1 MAGIEFCFCWFPGTG
16 SGQQENIPPATPA
29 SGSQQTNPSCT
40 LSNPSLT
47 SSAPNILQP
56 LTLNSSNGVLE
67 TIFPVENTPSPES
80 PRGANE
86 QRNPRGN
93 GGHRR
98 LRLHSRPRT
107 EIYSHEFVPL
117 DPDIT
122 SPEIS
127 RDPHIANTENSV
139 SGNSTAD
146 ESNSGDNRTSNSI
159 DVESPNEITNPIQ
172 DCLSVVHSP
181 DEVDSNETVVAS
193 ATSLQDSS
201 SANQDLENQPMEIPD
216 ETSDVSDSDVVAETP
231 VVTDEVEVALP
242 STTNRNSVTSI
253 ELTDDS
259 PLRILEESERVRE
272 EIALSC
278 ENLLQEPSPESDD
291 ELEQMDVSD
300 DTIIEEQNNSLNS
313 DSSMEDILTRRAGT
327 ATESNANDNSLET
340 QSSTVRETHVL
351 EAEDHPSSPEDQEE
365 SRTSNPPPV
374 SSDVTAS
381 IETETEAE
389 AVNTSEGA
397 VSLQSEHSQHR
408 DNQSEPQPSEQE
420 DVQMSLLEYVDR
432 IVGDESNNIEEQ
444 SADNAMIV
452 ESFGDNTEENVS
464 SVTSGARIPS
474 VTLPVE
480 ASEPVLLDATS
491 LQSASA
497 SEMLVDTSANE
508 NTITP
513 PPKPPRG
520 NENPITPPPKP
531 PRSKRVS
538 RSSSEPR
545 NSQRSH
551 RGGERSRNA
560 SRTANQEGNA
570 SRQSRP
576 PFVRRVT
583 DPTTGQANRLHSE
596 EGTVNR
602 VNDGTT
608 AAAITVNT
616 AEGSTS
622 YAGPLSPTE
631 SVVMAVPL
639 SPPLQRPT
647 HSGLM
652 SPVVVADGRAQPEA
666 VVTPLPS
673 PELSFEETDAVFDNQ
688 LTVTAASVNSE
699 GNQSIENE
707 SSITRDLS
715 NDYELIIQDDAR
727 QPSSAPSTLRREAVP
742 SNATVSP
749 SVTRVQ
755 HRRSSSQ
762 DSTPSAVIY
771 ATPVTAVS
779 RESTDGSLSFPRAK
793 VTALSVNRRQGSG
806 ETVSGETQSL
816 PRSSSNAVPSPSSSR
831 VGSEQS
837 RSDATPRINS
847 GASVSATSQPGSRAS
862 SSSDA
867 NQRESIQTLLRTYYF
882 KSSQASR
889 GTSSVGQPTSSTSPV
904 RVPAGERR
912 PSSDTNPRSAQRRNS
927 ARRQQGHPVHLSIED
942 QQQTRGQQA
951 RSNQQSVEEE
961 PLPSSKT

>member
-1 MAGIEFCFCWFPGTG
+1 M
-16 SGQQENIPPATPA
+16 
-29 SGSQQTNPSCT
+29 
-40 LSNPSLT
+40 
-47 SSAPNILQP
+47 
-56 LTLNSSNGVLE
+56 
-67 TIFPVENTPSPES
+67 
-80 PRGANE
+80 
-86 QRNPRGN
+86 
-93 GGHRR
+93 
-98 LRLHSRPRT
+98 
-107 EIYSHEFVPL
+107 

-127 RDPHIANTENSV
+127 RDPHIANVENSV
-139 SGNSTAD
+139 SGKSTAD

-159 DVESPNEITNPIQ
+159 DVESPNEITNPVQ
-172 DCLSVVHSP
+172 DCPSVVHSP
-181 DEVDSNETVVAS
+181 DEVHSNDTVVAS
-193 ATSLQDSS
+193 ATSLQDSNVS
-201 SANQDLENQPMEIPD
+201 NQDMENQPMEIPD
-216 ETSDVSDSDVVAETP
+216 ETSDVSDSDVVTETP
-231 VVTDEVEVALP
+231 VVTDEVEMALP

-272 EIALSC
+272 EIVLSC

-291 ELEQMDVSD
+291 ELDQMDVSD
-300 DTIIEEQNNSLNS
+300 DTIMEEQNNSLNS
-313 DSSMEDILTRRAGT
+313 DYSMEDVLTGRAGT

-340 QSSTVRETHVL
+340 QSRTVRETHVL
-351 EAEDHPSSPEDQEE
+351 EAGDHPSSPEDQEV
-365 SRTSNPPPV
+365 SRTSTPPHV
-374 SSDVTAS
+374 SFDVTAS

-389 AVNTSEGA
+389 AVNASEGA
-397 VSLQSEHSQHR
+397 VSLQSEHSQHQ

-432 IVGDESNNIEEQ
+432 IVGDESDNIEEQ

-452 ESFGDNTEENVS
+452 ESFGDNTEGNMS
-464 SVTSGARIPS
+464 SVTSGVRIPS

-497 SEMLVDTSANE
+497 SEMLVDTSTNE
-508 NTITP
+508 NNITP

-520 NENPITPPPKP
+520 NENSITPPPKP
-531 PRSKRVS
+531 PRGKRVS

-616 AEGSTS
+616 AEDSTS
-622 YAGPLSPTE
+622 YAVPLSPTE

-639 SPPLQRPT
+639 SPPPQRPT

-652 SPVVVADGRAQPEA
+652 SPVVVADGRAEPEA

-673 PELSFEETDAVFDNQ
+673 PELSFEGTDAVFDNQ
-688 LTVTAASVNSE
+688 LAVTEASVNSE

-707 SSITRDLS
+707 SSITTDLS
-715 NDYELIIQDDAR
+715 NDYELIIQDDGR

-771 ATPVTAVS
+771 ATPVTGVS

-793 VTALSVNRRQGSG
+793 VTALSENRRQGSG

-816 PRSSSNAVPSPSSSR
+816 PRSSSNAVPIPSTCSPR
-831 VGSEQS
+831 VSSEQS
-837 RSDATPRINS
+837 RSDATPRVNS
-847 GASVSATSQPGSRAS
+847 GASVSATSQPGSSAS

-867 NQRESIQTLLRTYYF
+867 NQREAIQTLLRSYYF

-889 GTSSVGQPTSSTSPV
+889 GTSSVGQPTSSTSPA
-904 RVPAGERR
+904 RGQAGGRR
-912 PSSDTNPRSAQRRNS
+912 SSSDTNPRSAQRRNS
-927 ARRQQGHPVHLSIED
+927 ARRQQGYPVHLSIED

>member
-1 MAGIEFCFCWFPGTG
+1 MA
-16 SGQQENIPPATPA
+16 
-29 SGSQQTNPSCT
+29 
-40 LSNPSLT
+40 
-47 SSAPNILQP
+47 
-56 LTLNSSNGVLE
+56 
-67 TIFPVENTPSPES
+67 
-80 PRGANE
+80 
-86 QRNPRGN
+86 
-93 GGHRR
+93 
-98 LRLHSRPRT
+98 
-107 EIYSHEFVPL
+107 
-117 DPDIT
+117 
-122 SPEIS
+122 
-127 RDPHIANTENSV
+127 HIENSV

-159 DVESPNEITNPIQ
+159 GVESPNEITNPIQ
-172 DCLSVVHSP
+172 DRPSVVHSP
-181 DEVDSNETVVAS
+181 DEGDGNDTVVAS
-193 ATSLQDSS
+193 ATSLQDSNVS
-201 SANQDLENQPMEIPD
+201 NQDMENQPMEIPD
-216 ETSDVSDSDVVAETP
+216 ETSDVSDSDVVTETP
-231 VVTDEVEVALP
+231 VVTDEVEMALP

-300 DTIIEEQNNSLNS
+300 DTIMEEQNSLLNS
-313 DSSMEDILTRRAGT
+313 DYSMEDVLTRRAGT
-327 ATESNANDNSLET
+327 ATESNDNSLET
-340 QSSTVRETHVL
+340 QSRTVRETHVL
-351 EAEDHPSSPEDQEE
+351 EAGDHPSSPEDQEE
-365 SRTSNPPPV
+365 SRTSTPPPV

-381 IETETEAE
+381 FETETEAE
-389 AVNTSEGA
+389 VVNASEGA
-397 VSLQSEHSQHR
+397 VSLQSEHSQHQ

-432 IVGDESNNIEEQ
+432 IVGDECNNIEEQ

-452 ESFGDNTEENVS
+452 ESFGDNTVENVS
-464 SVTSGARIPS
+464 SVTSGVRIPS

-508 NTITP
+508 NTTTPPPKPPRSNENTITP
-513 PPKPPRG
+513 PPKPPRS

-531 PRSKRVS
+531 PRGKRVS

-583 DPTTGQANRLHSE
+583 DPTTGQANRLYSE

-616 AEGSTS
+616 AEDSTS
-622 YAGPLSPTE
+622 YAVPLSPTE

-639 SPPLQRPT
+639 SPPPQRPT

-652 SPVVVADGRAQPEA
+652 SPVVVADGRAEPEA

-673 PELSFEETDAVFDNQ
+673 PELSFEGTDAVFDNQ
-688 LTVTAASVNSE
+688 LTVTEASVNSE

-715 NDYELIIQDDAR
+715 NDYELIIQDDGR
-727 QPSSAPSTLRREAVP
+727 QPSSAPSTLRREAGP

-771 ATPVTAVS
+771 ATPVSGVS

-793 VTALSVNRRQGSG
+793 VTALSENRRQGSG

-816 PRSSSNAVPSPSSSR
+816 PRNSSNAVPIPSASGPR
-831 VGSEQS
+831 VSSEQS
-837 RSDATPRINS
+837 RSDATPRVNS
-847 GASVSATSQPGSRAS
+847 GASVSATSQPGSSAS
-862 SSSDA
+862 SSSDPD
-867 NQRESIQTLLRTYYF
+867 QREAIQTLLRSYYF

-904 RVPAGERR
+904 RGQAGGRR

-942 QQQTRGQQA
+942 QQQARGQQA

>member
-1 MAGIEFCFCWFPGTG
+1 M
-16 SGQQENIPPATPA
+16 
-29 SGSQQTNPSCT
+29 
-40 LSNPSLT
+40 
-47 SSAPNILQP
+47 
-56 LTLNSSNGVLE
+56 
-67 TIFPVENTPSPES
+67 
-80 PRGANE
+80 
-86 QRNPRGN
+86 
-93 GGHRR
+93 
-98 LRLHSRPRT
+98 
-107 EIYSHEFVPL
+107 

-127 RDPHIANTENSV
+127 RDPHIANIENSV

-172 DCLSVVHSP
+172 DRPSVVHSP
-181 DEVDSNETVVAS
+181 DEGDSNDTVVAS
-193 ATSLQDSS
+193 ATSLQDSNVS
-201 SANQDLENQPMEIPD
+201 NQDMENQPMEIPD
-216 ETSDVSDSDVVAETP
+216 ETSDVSDSDVVTETP
-231 VVTDEVEVALP
+231 VVTDEVEMALP

-300 DTIIEEQNNSLNS
+300 DTIMEEQNSSLNS
-313 DSSMEDILTRRAGT
+313 DHSMEDVLTRRAGT
-327 ATESNANDNSLET
+327 ATESNDNSLET
-340 QSSTVRETHVL
+340 QSRTVRETHVL
-351 EAEDHPSSPEDQEE
+351 EAGDHPSSPEDQEE
-365 SRTSNPPPV
+365 SRTSTPPPV
-374 SSDVTAS
+374 SADVTAS
-381 IETETEAE
+381 FETETEAE
-389 AVNTSEGA
+389 AVNASEGA
-397 VSLQSEHSQHR
+397 VSLQSEHSQHQ

-432 IVGDESNNIEEQ
+432 IVGDESDNIEEQ

-464 SVTSGARIPS
+464 SVTSGVRIPS

-508 NTITP
+508 NT
-513 PPKPPRG
+513 
-520 NENPITPPPKP
+520 ITPPPKP

-583 DPTTGQANRLHSE
+583 DPTTGQANHLYSE

-616 AEGSTS
+616 AEDSTS
-622 YAGPLSPTE
+622 YAVPLSPTE

-639 SPPLQRPT
+639 SPPPQRPT

-652 SPVVVADGRAQPEA
+652 SPVVVADGRAEPEA

-673 PELSFEETDAVFDNQ
+673 PELSFEGTDAVFDNQ
-688 LTVTAASVNSE
+688 LTVTETSVNSE

-715 NDYELIIQDDAR
+715 NDYELIIQDDGR

-771 ATPVTAVS
+771 ATPVTGVS

-793 VTALSVNRRQGSG
+793 VTALSENRRQGSG

-816 PRSSSNAVPSPSSSR
+816 PRNSSNAVPIPSASGPR
-831 VGSEQS
+831 VSSEQS
-837 RSDATPRINS
+837 RSDATPRVNS
-847 GASVSATSQPGSRAS
+847 GASVSATSQPGSSAS
-862 SSSDA
+862 SSSDPD
-867 NQRESIQTLLRTYYF
+867 QREAIQTLLRSYYF

-904 RVPAGERR
+904 RGQAGGRR

>member
-1 MAGIEFCFCWFPGTG
+1 M
-16 SGQQENIPPATPA
+16 
-29 SGSQQTNPSCT
+29 
-40 LSNPSLT
+40 
-47 SSAPNILQP
+47 
-56 LTLNSSNGVLE
+56 
-67 TIFPVENTPSPES
+67 
-80 PRGANE
+80 
-86 QRNPRGN
+86 
-93 GGHRR
+93 
-98 LRLHSRPRT
+98 
-107 EIYSHEFVPL
+107 

-127 RDPHIANTENSV
+127 RDPHIANVENSV

-159 DVESPNEITNPIQ
+159 DVESPNEITNPVQ
-172 DCLSVVHSP
+172 DCPSVVHSP
-181 DEVDSNETVVAS
+181 DEVHSNDTVVAS
-193 ATSLQDSS
+193 ATSLQDSNVS
-201 SANQDLENQPMEIPD
+201 NQDMENQPMEIPD

-231 VVTDEVEVALP
+231 VVTDEVEMALP

-272 EIALSC
+272 EIVLSC

-291 ELEQMDVSD
+291 ELDQMDVSD
-300 DTIIEEQNNSLNS
+300 DTIMEEQNNSLNS
-313 DSSMEDILTRRAGT
+313 DYSMEDVLTGRAGT

-340 QSSTVRETHVL
+340 QSRTVRETHVL
-351 EAEDHPSSPEDQEE
+351 EAGDHPSSPEDQEV
-365 SRTSNPPPV
+365 SRTSTPPHV
-374 SSDVTAS
+374 SFDVTAS

-389 AVNTSEGA
+389 AVNASEGA
-397 VSLQSEHSQHR
+397 VSLQSEHSQHQ

-432 IVGDESNNIEEQ
+432 IVGDESDNIEEQ

-452 ESFGDNTEENVS
+452 ESFGDNTEGNMS
-464 SVTSGARIPS
+464 SVTSGVRIPS

-497 SEMLVDTSANE
+497 SEMLVDTSTNE
-508 NTITP
+508 NNITP

-520 NENPITPPPKP
+520 NENSITPPPKP
-531 PRSKRVS
+531 PRGKRVS

-616 AEGSTS
+616 AEDSTS
-622 YAGPLSPTE
+622 YAVPLSPTE

-639 SPPLQRPT
+639 SPPPQRPT

-652 SPVVVADGRAQPEA
+652 SPVVVADGRAEPEA

-673 PELSFEETDAVFDNQ
+673 PELSFEGTDAVFDNQ
-688 LTVTAASVNSE
+688 LAVTEASVNSE

-707 SSITRDLS
+707 SSITTDLS
-715 NDYELIIQDDAR
+715 NDYELIIQDDGR

-771 ATPVTAVS
+771 ATPVTGVS

-793 VTALSVNRRQGSG
+793 VTALSENRRQGSG

-816 PRSSSNAVPSPSSSR
+816 PRSSSNAVPIPSTSSPR
-831 VGSEQS
+831 VSSEQS
-837 RSDATPRINS
+837 RSDATPRVNS
-847 GASVSATSQPGSRAS
+847 GASVSATSQPGSSAS

-867 NQRESIQTLLRTYYF
+867 NQREAIQTLLRSYYF

-889 GTSSVGQPTSSTSPV
+889 GTSSVGQPTSSTSPA
-904 RVPAGERR
+904 RGQAGGRR
-912 PSSDTNPRSAQRRNS
+912 SSSDTNPRSAQRRNS

>member
-1 MAGIEFCFCWFPGTG
+1 MA
-16 SGQQENIPPATPA
+16 
-29 SGSQQTNPSCT
+29 
-40 LSNPSLT
+40 
-47 SSAPNILQP
+47 
-56 LTLNSSNGVLE
+56 
-67 TIFPVENTPSPES
+67 
-80 PRGANE
+80 
-86 QRNPRGN
+86 
-93 GGHRR
+93 
-98 LRLHSRPRT
+98 
-107 EIYSHEFVPL
+107 
-117 DPDIT
+117 
-122 SPEIS
+122 
-127 RDPHIANTENSV
+127 HIENSV

-172 DCLSVVHSP
+172 DRPSVVHSP
-181 DEVDSNETVVAS
+181 DEGDSNDTVVAS
-193 ATSLQDSS
+193 ATSLQDSNVS
-201 SANQDLENQPMEIPD
+201 NQDMENQPMEIPD
-216 ETSDVSDSDVVAETP
+216 ETSDVSDSDVVTETA
-231 VVTDEVEVALP
+231 VVTDEVEMALP

-300 DTIIEEQNNSLNS
+300 DTIMEEQNSSLNS
-313 DSSMEDILTRRAGT
+313 DRSMEDVLTRRAGT
-327 ATESNANDNSLET
+327 ATESNDNSLET
-340 QSSTVRETHVL
+340 QSRTVRETHVL
-351 EAEDHPSSPEDQEE
+351 EAGDHPSSPEDQEE
-365 SRTSNPPPV
+365 SRTSTPPPV

-381 IETETEAE
+381 FETETEAE
-389 AVNTSEGA
+389 AVNASEGA
-397 VSLQSEHSQHR
+397 VSLQSEHSQYQ

-432 IVGDESNNIEEQ
+432 IVADECNNIEEQ

-452 ESFGDNTEENVS
+452 ESFGDNTVENVS
-464 SVTSGARIPS
+464 SVTSGVRIPS

-513 PPKPPRG
+513 PPKPPRSNENTITPPPKPPRS

-531 PRSKRVS
+531 PRGKRVS

-583 DPTTGQANRLHSE
+583 DPTTGQANHLYSE

-616 AEGSTS
+616 AEDSTS
-622 YAGPLSPTE
+622 YAVPLSPTE

-639 SPPLQRPT
+639 SPPPQRPT

-652 SPVVVADGRAQPEA
+652 SPVVVADGRAEPEA

-673 PELSFEETDAVFDNQ
+673 PELSFEGTDAVFDNQ
-688 LTVTAASVNSE
+688 LTVTEASVNSE

-715 NDYELIIQDDAR
+715 NDYELIIQDDGR

-771 ATPVTAVS
+771 ATPVSGVS

-793 VTALSVNRRQGSG
+793 VTALSENRRQGSG

-816 PRSSSNAVPSPSSSR
+816 PRNSSNAVPIPSASGPR
-831 VGSEQS
+831 VSSEQS
-837 RSDATPRINS
+837 RSDATPRVNS
-847 GASVSATSQPGSRAS
+847 GASVSATSQPGSSAS
-862 SSSDA
+862 SSSDPD
-867 NQRESIQTLLRTYYF
+867 QREAIQTLLRSYYF

-904 RVPAGERR
+904 RGQAGGRR

-942 QQQTRGQQA
+942 QQQARGQQA

>member
-1 MAGIEFCFCWFPGTG
+1 MA
-16 SGQQENIPPATPA
+16 
-29 SGSQQTNPSCT
+29 
-40 LSNPSLT
+40 
-47 SSAPNILQP
+47 
-56 LTLNSSNGVLE
+56 
-67 TIFPVENTPSPES
+67 
-80 PRGANE
+80 
-86 QRNPRGN
+86 
-93 GGHRR
+93 
-98 LRLHSRPRT
+98 
-107 EIYSHEFVPL
+107 
-117 DPDIT
+117 
-122 SPEIS
+122 
-127 RDPHIANTENSV
+127 HIENSV

-172 DCLSVVHSP
+172 DRPSVVHSP
-181 DEVDSNETVVAS
+181 DEGDSNDTVVAS
-193 ATSLQDSS
+193 ATSLQDSNVS
-201 SANQDLENQPMEIPD
+201 NQDMENQPMEIPD
-216 ETSDVSDSDVVAETP
+216 ETSDVSDSDVVTETP
-231 VVTDEVEVALP
+231 VVTDEVEMALP

-300 DTIIEEQNNSLNS
+300 DTIMEEQNSLLNS
-313 DSSMEDILTRRAGT
+313 DYSMEDVLTRRAGT
-327 ATESNANDNSLET
+327 ATESNDNSLET
-340 QSSTVRETHVL
+340 QSRTVRETHVL
-351 EAEDHPSSPEDQEE
+351 EAGDHPSSPEDQEE
-365 SRTSNPPPV
+365 SRTSTPPPV

-381 IETETEAE
+381 FETETEAE
-389 AVNTSEGA
+389 AVNASEGA
-397 VSLQSEHSQHR
+397 VSLQSEHSQHQ

-432 IVGDESNNIEEQ
+432 IVGDESDNIEEQ

-452 ESFGDNTEENVS
+452 ESFGDNTVENVS
-464 SVTSGARIPS
+464 SVTSGVRIPS

-520 NENPITPPPKP
+520 
-531 PRSKRVS
+531 KRVS

-583 DPTTGQANRLHSE
+583 DPTTGQANRLYSE

-616 AEGSTS
+616 AEDSTS
-622 YAGPLSPTE
+622 YAVPLSLTE

-639 SPPLQRPT
+639 SPPPQRPT

-652 SPVVVADGRAQPEA
+652 SPVVVADGRAEPEA

-673 PELSFEETDAVFDNQ
+673 PELSFEGTDAVFDNQ
-688 LTVTAASVNSE
+688 LTVTEASVNSE

-715 NDYELIIQDDAR
+715 NDYELIIQDDGR

-771 ATPVTAVS
+771 ATPVSGVS

-793 VTALSVNRRQGSG
+793 VTALSENRRQGSG

-816 PRSSSNAVPSPSSSR
+816 PRNSSNAVPIPSASGPR
-831 VGSEQS
+831 VSSEQS
-837 RSDATPRINS
+837 RSDATPRVNS
-847 GASVSATSQPGSRAS
+847 GASVSATSQPGSSAS
-862 SSSDA
+862 SSSDPD
-867 NQRESIQTLLRTYYF
+867 QREAIQTLLRSYYF

-904 RVPAGERR
+904 RGQVGGRR

>member
-1 MAGIEFCFCWFPGTG
+1 MASIEFCFCWFPGTG

-29 SGSQQTNPSCT
+29 SGSQQTNSSCT

-201 SANQDLENQPMEIPD
+201 SANQDLENQPMEITD

-231 VVTDEVEVALP
+231 VVTDEVEMALP

-300 DTIIEEQNNSLNS
+300 DTIIEEQNNPLNS

-397 VSLQSEHSQHR
+397 VSLQSEHSQHQ

-444 SADNAMIV
+444 SVDNAMIV
-452 ESFGDNTEENVS
+452 ESFGDNTEGNVS

-608 AAAITVNT
+608 AAAIIVNT
-616 AEGSTS
+616 AEDSTS

-652 SPVVVADGRAQPEA
+652 SPVVVADGRAEPEA

-673 PELSFEETDAVFDNQ
+673 PELSFEGTDAVFDNQ
-688 LTVTAASVNSE
+688 LTVMEASVNSE

-715 NDYELIIQDDAR
+715 NNYELIIQDDAR

-771 ATPVTAVS
+771 ATPVTRVS

-793 VTALSVNRRQGSG
+793 VTALSENRRQGSG

-816 PRSSSNAVPSPSSSR
+816 PRNSSNAVPSPSSSR

-847 GASVSATSQPGSRAS
+847 GASVSATSQPGSSAS

-912 PSSDTNPRSAQRRNS
+912 PSSGTNPRSAQRRNS

-951 RSNQQSVEEE
+951 RSNQQSAEEE

>member
-1 MAGIEFCFCWFPGTG
+1 M
-16 SGQQENIPPATPA
+16 
-29 SGSQQTNPSCT
+29 
-40 LSNPSLT
+40 
-47 SSAPNILQP
+47 
-56 LTLNSSNGVLE
+56 
-67 TIFPVENTPSPES
+67 
-80 PRGANE
+80 
-86 QRNPRGN
+86 
-93 GGHRR
+93 
-98 LRLHSRPRT
+98 
-107 EIYSHEFVPL
+107 

-127 RDPHIANTENSV
+127 RDPHIADIENSV

-172 DCLSVVHSP
+172 DCPSVVHSP
-181 DEVDSNETVVAS
+181 DEGDSNDTVVAS
-193 ATSLQDSS
+193 ATSLQDSNAS
-201 SANQDLENQPMEIPD
+201 NQDIENQPMEIPH
-216 ETSDVSDSDVVAETP
+216 ETSDVSDSDVVTETP
-231 VVTDEVEVALP
+231 VVTDEVEMALP

-272 EIALSC
+272 EIVLSC

-300 DTIIEEQNNSLNS
+300 DTILEEQNDSLNS
-313 DSSMEDILTRRAGT
+313 DYSMEDVLTRRAGT

-340 QSSTVRETHVL
+340 QSRTVRETHVL
-351 EAEDHPSSPEDQEE
+351 EAGDHPSSPEDREE
-365 SRTSNPPPV
+365 SRTSTPPPV

-381 IETETEAE
+381 FETETEAE
-389 AVNTSEGA
+389 AVNASEG
-397 VSLQSEHSQHR
+397 VSLQSEHSQHQ
-408 DNQSEPQPSEQE
+408 DNQSESQRSEQE

-452 ESFGDNTEENVS
+452 ESFGDNTEENVA
-464 SVTSGARIPS
+464 SVTSGVRIPS

-531 PRSKRVS
+531 PRGKRVS

-583 DPTTGQANRLHSE
+583 DPTAGQANRLHSE

-616 AEGSTS
+616 AEDSTS
-622 YAGPLSPTE
+622 YAAPLSPTE

-639 SPPLQRPT
+639 SPPPQRPT

-652 SPVVVADGRAQPEA
+652 SPVVVVDGRAEPEA

-673 PELSFEETDAVFDNQ
+673 PELSFEGTDTVFDDQ

-715 NDYELIIQDDAR
+715 NDYELIIQDDGR

-742 SNATVSP
+742 SNATVLP

-793 VTALSVNRRQGSG
+793 VTALSENRRQGSG

-816 PRSSSNAVPSPSSSR
+816 PRNSSNVVPIPSASGPRESA
-831 VGSEQS
+831 EQS
-837 RSDATPRINS
+837 RSDATPRVNS
-847 GASVSATSQPGSRAS
+847 GASVSATSQPESSAS

-867 NQRESIQTLLRTYYF
+867 NQREAIQTLLRSYYF
-882 KSSQASR
+882 KSSQASQ

-904 RVPAGERR
+904 RGQAGGRR

>member
-1 MAGIEFCFCWFPGTG
+1 MA
-16 SGQQENIPPATPA
+16 NI
-29 SGSQQTNPSCT
+29 
-40 LSNPSLT
+40 
-47 SSAPNILQP
+47 
-56 LTLNSSNGVLE
+56 
-67 TIFPVENTPSPES
+67 
-80 PRGANE
+80 
-86 QRNPRGN
+86 
-93 GGHRR
+93 
-98 LRLHSRPRT
+98 
-107 EIYSHEFVPL
+107 
-117 DPDIT
+117 
-122 SPEIS
+122 
-127 RDPHIANTENSV
+127 ENSV

-172 DCLSVVHSP
+172 DCPSVVHSP
-181 DEVDSNETVVAS
+181 DEVDSNDTVVAS
-193 ATSLQDSS
+193 ATSLQDSNVS
-201 SANQDLENQPMEIPD
+201 NQDMENQPMEIPD
-216 ETSDVSDSDVVAETP
+216 ETSDVSDSDVVTETP
-231 VVTDEVEVALP
+231 VVTDEVEMALP

-278 ENLLQEPSPESDD
+278 ENLLHEPSPETDD

-300 DTIIEEQNNSLNS
+300 DTIMEEQNNSLNS
-313 DSSMEDILTRRAGT
+313 DYSMEDVLTRRAGT
-327 ATESNANDNSLET
+327 ATESNDNSLET
-340 QSSTVRETHVL
+340 QSRTVRETHVL
-351 EAEDHPSSPEDQEE
+351 EAGDHPSSPEDQEE
-365 SRTSNPPPV
+365 SRTSTPPPV
-374 SSDVTAS
+374 SPDVTAS
-381 IETETEAE
+381 SEAE
-389 AVNTSEGA
+389 AVNASEGV
-397 VSLQSEHSQHR
+397 VSLQSEHSQHQ

-432 IVGDESNNIEEQ
+432 IVGDESDNIEEQ
-444 SADNAMIV
+444 SAGNAMIV

-464 SVTSGARIPS
+464 SVTSGGRIPS

-508 NTITP
+508 NAITP
-513 PPKPPRG
+513 PPKPPRS

-531 PRSKRVS
+531 PRSNENPITPPPKPPRGKRVS

-560 SRTANQEGNA
+560 SRTVNQEGNA

-616 AEGSTS
+616 AEDSTS
-622 YAGPLSPTE
+622 YAAPLSPTE

-639 SPPLQRPT
+639 SPPPQRPT

-652 SPVVVADGRAQPEA
+652 SPVVVADGRAEPEA

-673 PELSFEETDAVFDNQ
+673 PELSFEGTDAVFGNQ
-688 LTVTAASVNSE
+688 LTVTEASVNSE

-715 NDYELIIQDDAR
+715 NDYELIIQDDGR

-762 DSTPSAVIY
+762 DSTPFAVIY
-771 ATPVTAVS
+771 ATPVTGVS

-793 VTALSVNRRQGSG
+793 VTALSENRRRGSG

-816 PRSSSNAVPSPSSSR
+816 PRNSSNAVPIPSASGSR
-831 VGSEQS
+831 VSSEQS
-837 RSDATPRINS
+837 RSDAAPRVNS
-847 GASVSATSQPGSRAS
+847 GASVSATSQPGSSAS
-862 SSSDA
+862 SSSDPD
-867 NQRESIQTLLRTYYF
+867 QREAIQTLLRSYYF

-904 RVPAGERR
+904 RGQAGGRR

>member
-1 MAGIEFCFCWFPGTG
+1 M
-16 SGQQENIPPATPA
+16 
-29 SGSQQTNPSCT
+29 
-40 LSNPSLT
+40 
-47 SSAPNILQP
+47 
-56 LTLNSSNGVLE
+56 
-67 TIFPVENTPSPES
+67 
-80 PRGANE
+80 
-86 QRNPRGN
+86 
-93 GGHRR
+93 
-98 LRLHSRPRT
+98 
-107 EIYSHEFVPL
+107 

-127 RDPHIANTENSV
+127 RDPHIANIENSV

-146 ESNSGDNRTSNSI
+146 ESNSGDTRTSNSI

-172 DCLSVVHSP
+172 DRPSVVHSP
-181 DEVDSNETVVAS
+181 DEGDSNDTVVAS
-193 ATSLQDSS
+193 ATSLQDSNVS
-201 SANQDLENQPMEIPD
+201 NQDMENQPMEIPD
-216 ETSDVSDSDVVAETP
+216 ETSDVSDSDVVTETP
-231 VVTDEVEVALP
+231 VVTDEVEMALP

-300 DTIIEEQNNSLNS
+300 DTIMEEQNSSLNS
-313 DSSMEDILTRRAGT
+313 DRSMEDVLTRRAGT
-327 ATESNANDNSLET
+327 ATESNDNSLET
-340 QSSTVRETHVL
+340 QSRTVRETHVL
-351 EAEDHPSSPEDQEE
+351 EAGDHPSSPEDQEE
-365 SRTSNPPPV
+365 SRTSTPPPV

-381 IETETEAE
+381 FETETEAE
-389 AVNTSEGA
+389 AVNASEGA
-397 VSLQSEHSQHR
+397 VSLQSEHSQYQ

-432 IVGDESNNIEEQ
+432 IVGDESDNIEEQ

-464 SVTSGARIPS
+464 SVTSGVRIPS

-513 PPKPPRG
+513 PPKPPRS

-583 DPTTGQANRLHSE
+583 DPTTGQANHLYSE

-616 AEGSTS
+616 AEDSTS
-622 YAGPLSPTE
+622 YAVPLSPTE

-639 SPPLQRPT
+639 SPPPQRPT

-652 SPVVVADGRAQPEA
+652 SPVVVADGRAEPEA

-673 PELSFEETDAVFDNQ
+673 PELSFEGTDAVFDNQ
-688 LTVTAASVNSE
+688 LTVTEASVNSE

-715 NDYELIIQDDAR
+715 NDYELIIQDDGR

-771 ATPVTAVS
+771 ATPVTGVS

-793 VTALSVNRRQGSG
+793 VTALSENRRQGIG
-806 ETVSGETQSL
+806 EIVSGETQSL
-816 PRSSSNAVPSPSSSR
+816 PRNSSNAVPIPSASGPRVSS
-831 VGSEQS
+831 EKS
-837 RSDATPRINS
+837 RSDATPRVNS
-847 GASVSATSQPGSRAS
+847 GASVSATSQPGSSAS
-862 SSSDA
+862 SSSDPD
-867 NQRESIQTLLRTYYF
+867 QREAIQTLLRSYYF

-904 RVPAGERR
+904 RGQAGGRR

>member
-1 MAGIEFCFCWFPGTG
+1 M
-16 SGQQENIPPATPA
+16 
-29 SGSQQTNPSCT
+29 
-40 LSNPSLT
+40 
-47 SSAPNILQP
+47 
-56 LTLNSSNGVLE
+56 
-67 TIFPVENTPSPES
+67 
-80 PRGANE
+80 
-86 QRNPRGN
+86 
-93 GGHRR
+93 
-98 LRLHSRPRT
+98 
-107 EIYSHEFVPL
+107 

-127 RDPHIANTENSV
+127 RDPHTANIENTV
-139 SGNSTAD
+139 SGNSTAN

-172 DCLSVVHSP
+172 DSPSAVHSP
-181 DEVDSNETVVAS
+181 DEVDSNDTVVAS
-193 ATSLQDSS
+193 ATSPQQSN
-201 SANQDLENQPMEIPD
+201 AVNHDLENQPMEIPD
-216 ETSDVSDSDVVAETP
+216 ETSEVSDSDVVTETP
-231 VVTDEVEVALP
+231 VFTDGVEMALP

-278 ENLLQEPSPESDD
+278 ENLLQEPSPETDD
-291 ELEQMDVSD
+291 ELEQMDVSNN
-300 DTIIEEQNNSLNS
+300 TIIEEQNNSLNS
-313 DSSMEDILTRRAGT
+313 DYSMDDVLTRRAGT
-327 ATESNANDNSLET
+327 ATESNTNDNSLET
-340 QSSTVRETHVL
+340 QSRTVRETHEL
-351 EAEDHPSSPEDQEE
+351 EAGDLPSSPEDQDE
-365 SRTSNPPPV
+365 SRTSTPPPV

-389 AVNTSEGA
+389 AVNASEGA
-397 VSLQSEHSQHR
+397 DSL
-408 DNQSEPQPSEQE
+408 QSEPQPSEQE
-420 DVQMSLLEYVDR
+420 NVRMSLLEYVDR
-432 IVGDESNNIEEQ
+432 IVGDESNNSDEQ
-444 SADNAMIV
+444 IADNAMIV
-452 ESFGDNTEENVS
+452 ESFGDNTQENVS
-464 SVTSGARIPS
+464 SVTSGVRIPS

-491 LQSASA
+491 LQSATA
-497 SEMLVDTSANE
+497 SEMLVDTPANE
-508 NTITP
+508 NTVTP

-520 NENPITPPPKP
+520 NENPVTPPPKPPRGNENTVTPPPKP
-531 PRSKRVS
+531 PRSKRVN

-560 SRTANQEGNA
+560 SRTANQEGN
-570 SRQSRP
+570 SPRQSRP

-583 DPTTGQANRLHSE
+583 DPTTGQANRLYSE
-596 EGTVNR
+596 EGTVNK

-608 AAAITVNT
+608 AAALTVNT
-616 AEGSTS
+616 AEASTS
-622 YAGPLSPTE
+622 YAGLSGPLSPTE
-631 SVVMAVPL
+631 SVVMAVLL
-639 SPPLQRPT
+639 SPPPQRPT

-652 SPVVVADGRAQPEA
+652 SPVVVADGRAEPEA

-673 PELSFEETDAVFDNQ
+673 PELSSEGTDAVFDSQ
-688 LTVTAASVNSE
+688 LTVTVASVTAASVNSE

-715 NDYELIIQDDAR
+715 NDYELIIHADDR

-755 HRRSSSQ
+755 HRRSISQ

-771 ATPVTAVS
+771 ATPVSGVS

-793 VTALSVNRRQGSG
+793 VTALSENRRQGSG

-816 PRSSSNAVPSPSSSR
+816 PRNSSNVVPISSPSGSR
-831 VGSEQS
+831 VSEQS
-837 RSDATPRINS
+837 RSDATARVNS
-847 GASVSATSQPGSRAS
+847 GASVSATSQPGSSAS

-867 NQRESIQTLLRTYYF
+867 NQQEATCIPTLLRSYV

-889 GTSSVGQPTSSTSPV
+889 GTSSLGQPTSSTSLV
-904 RVPAGERR
+904 RGPAGGRR
-912 PSSDTNPRSAQRRNS
+912 PSADTNPRNAQRRNS

-942 QQQTRGQQA
+942 QQQTRVQQA
-951 RSNQQSVEEE
+951 RSDQQSVEEE

>member
-1 MAGIEFCFCWFPGTG
+1 M
-16 SGQQENIPPATPA
+16 
-29 SGSQQTNPSCT
+29 
-40 LSNPSLT
+40 
-47 SSAPNILQP
+47 
-56 LTLNSSNGVLE
+56 
-67 TIFPVENTPSPES
+67 
-80 PRGANE
+80 
-86 QRNPRGN
+86 
-93 GGHRR
+93 
-98 LRLHSRPRT
+98 
-107 EIYSHEFVPL
+107 

-127 RDPHIANTENSV
+127 RDPHIANIENSA

-159 DVESPNEITNPIQ
+159 DVESSNEITNPVQ
-172 DCLSVVHSP
+172 DCPSVVHSP
-181 DEVDSNETVVAS
+181 DEVDSNDTVVAS
-193 ATSLQDSS
+193 ATSLQDSNVS
-201 SANQDLENQPMEIPD
+201 NQDMENQPMEIAD
-216 ETSDVSDSDVVAETP
+216 ETSDVSDSDVVTETP
-231 VVTDEVEVALP
+231 VVTAEVEMALP

-272 EIALSC
+272 EIVLSC

-291 ELEQMDVSD
+291 ELDQMDVSD
-300 DTIIEEQNNSLNS
+300 DTIMEEQNNSLNS
-313 DSSMEDILTRRAGT
+313 DYSMEDVLTGRAGT

-340 QSSTVRETHVL
+340 QSRTVRETHVL
-351 EAEDHPSSPEDQEE
+351 EAADHPSSPEDQEV
-365 SRTSNPPPV
+365 SRTSTPPHV
-374 SSDVTAS
+374 SFDVTAS
-381 IETETEAE
+381 AETETEAE
-389 AVNTSEGA
+389 AVNASEGA
-397 VSLQSEHSQHR
+397 VSLQSEHSQHQ

-432 IVGDESNNIEEQ
+432 IVGDESDNIEEQ

-464 SVTSGARIPS
+464 SVTSGVRIPS

-508 NTITP
+508 NNITP

-520 NENPITPPPKP
+520 NENSITPPPKP
-531 PRSKRVS
+531 PRGKRVS

-616 AEGSTS
+616 AEDSTS
-622 YAGPLSPTE
+622 YAVPLSPTE

-639 SPPLQRPT
+639 SPPPQRPT

-652 SPVVVADGRAQPEA
+652 SPVVVADGRAEPEA

-673 PELSFEETDAVFDNQ
+673 PELSFEGTDAVFDNQ
-688 LTVTAASVNSE
+688 LAVTEASVNSE

-707 SSITRDLS
+707 SSITTDLS
-715 NDYELIIQDDAR
+715 NDYELIIQDDGR

-771 ATPVTAVS
+771 ATPVTGVS

-793 VTALSVNRRQGSG
+793 VTALSENRRQGSG

-816 PRSSSNAVPSPSSSR
+816 PRNSSKAVPIPSASGPR
-831 VGSEQS
+831 VSSEQS
-837 RSDATPRINS
+837 RSDATPRVNS
-847 GASVSATSQPGSRAS
+847 GASVSATSQPGSSAS

-867 NQRESIQTLLRTYYF
+867 NQREAIQTLLRSYYF

-889 GTSSVGQPTSSTSPV
+889 GTSSVGQPTSSTSPA
-904 RVPAGERR
+904 RGQAGGRR

>member
-1 MAGIEFCFCWFPGTG
+1 M
-16 SGQQENIPPATPA
+16 
-29 SGSQQTNPSCT
+29 
-40 LSNPSLT
+40 
-47 SSAPNILQP
+47 
-56 LTLNSSNGVLE
+56 
-67 TIFPVENTPSPES
+67 
-80 PRGANE
+80 
-86 QRNPRGN
+86 
-93 GGHRR
+93 
-98 LRLHSRPRT
+98 
-107 EIYSHEFVPL
+107 

-127 RDPHIANTENSV
+127 RDPHMANIENSV

-172 DCLSVVHSP
+172 DCPSVVHSP
-181 DEVDSNETVVAS
+181 DEVDSNDTVVAS
-193 ATSLQDSS
+193 ATSLQDSNVS
-201 SANQDLENQPMEIPD
+201 NQDMENQPMEIPD
-216 ETSDVSDSDVVAETP
+216 ETSDVSDSDVVTETP
-231 VVTDEVEVALP
+231 VVTDEVEMALP

-278 ENLLQEPSPESDD
+278 ENLLHEPSPETDD

-300 DTIIEEQNNSLNS
+300 DTIMEEQNNSLNS
-313 DSSMEDILTRRAGT
+313 DYSMEDVLTRRAGT
-327 ATESNANDNSLET
+327 ATESNDNSLET
-340 QSSTVRETHVL
+340 QSRTVRETHVL
-351 EAEDHPSSPEDQEE
+351 EAGDHPSSPEDQEE
-365 SRTSNPPPV
+365 SRTSTPPPV
-374 SSDVTAS
+374 SPDVTAS
-381 IETETEAE
+381 SEAE
-389 AVNTSEGA
+389 AVNASEGV
-397 VSLQSEHSQHR
+397 VSLQSEHSQHQ

-432 IVGDESNNIEEQ
+432 IVGDESDNIEEQ
-444 SADNAMIV
+444 SAGNAMIV

-464 SVTSGARIPS
+464 SVTSGGRIPS

-508 NTITP
+508 NAITP
-513 PPKPPRG
+513 PPKPPRS

-531 PRSKRVS
+531 PRSNENPITPPPKPPRGKRVS

-560 SRTANQEGNA
+560 SRTVNQEGNA

-602 VNDGTT
+602 VNDGIT

-616 AEGSTS
+616 AEDSTS
-622 YAGPLSPTE
+622 YAAPLSPTE

-639 SPPLQRPT
+639 SPPPQRPT

-652 SPVVVADGRAQPEA
+652 SPVVVADGRAEPEA

-673 PELSFEETDAVFDNQ
+673 PELSFEGTDAVFGNQ
-688 LTVTAASVNSE
+688 LTVTEASVNSE

-707 SSITRDLS
+707 SSIIRDLS
-715 NDYELIIQDDAR
+715 NDYELIIQDDGR

-762 DSTPSAVIY
+762 DSTPFAVIY
-771 ATPVTAVS
+771 ATPVTGVS

-793 VTALSVNRRQGSG
+793 VTALSENRRRGSG

-816 PRSSSNAVPSPSSSR
+816 PRNSSNAVPTPSASGPR
-831 VGSEQS
+831 VSSEQS
-837 RSDATPRINS
+837 RSDATPRVNS
-847 GASVSATSQPGSRAS
+847 GASVSATSQPGSSAS
-862 SSSDA
+862 SSSDP
-867 NQRESIQTLLRTYYF
+867 NQREAIQTLLRSYYF
-882 KSSQASR
+882 KSSQASQ

-904 RVPAGERR
+904 RGQAGGRR

-942 QQQTRGQQA
+942 QQQARGQQA

>member
-1 MAGIEFCFCWFPGTG
+1 MA
-16 SGQQENIPPATPA
+16 NI
-29 SGSQQTNPSCT
+29 
-40 LSNPSLT
+40 
-47 SSAPNILQP
+47 
-56 LTLNSSNGVLE
+56 
-67 TIFPVENTPSPES
+67 
-80 PRGANE
+80 
-86 QRNPRGN
+86 
-93 GGHRR
+93 
-98 LRLHSRPRT
+98 
-107 EIYSHEFVPL
+107 
-117 DPDIT
+117 
-122 SPEIS
+122 
-127 RDPHIANTENSV
+127 ENSV

-172 DCLSVVHSP
+172 DCPSVVHSP
-181 DEVDSNETVVAS
+181 DEVDSNDTVVAS
-193 ATSLQDSS
+193 ATSLQDSNVS
-201 SANQDLENQPMEIPD
+201 NQDMENQPMEIPD
-216 ETSDVSDSDVVAETP
+216 ETSDVSDSDVVTETP
-231 VVTDEVEVALP
+231 VVTDEVEMALP

-278 ENLLQEPSPESDD
+278 ENLLHEPSPETDD

-300 DTIIEEQNNSLNS
+300 DTIMEEQNNSLNS
-313 DSSMEDILTRRAGT
+313 DYSMEDVLTRRAGT
-327 ATESNANDNSLET
+327 ATESNDNSLET
-340 QSSTVRETHVL
+340 QSRTVRETHVL
-351 EAEDHPSSPEDQEE
+351 EAGDHPSSLEDQEE
-365 SRTSNPPPV
+365 SRTSTPPPV
-374 SSDVTAS
+374 SPDVTAS
-381 IETETEAE
+381 SEAE
-389 AVNTSEGA
+389 AVNASEGV
-397 VSLQSEHSQHR
+397 VSLQSEHSQHQ

-432 IVGDESNNIEEQ
+432 IVGDECNNIEEQ

-452 ESFGDNTEENVS
+452 ESFGDNTVENVS
-464 SVTSGARIPS
+464 SVTSGVRIPS

-480 ASEPVLLDATS
+480 ASEPVLLDAAS

-513 PPKPPRG
+513 PPKPPRSNENTITPPPKPPRS

-531 PRSKRVS
+531 PRGKRVS

-616 AEGSTS
+616 AEDSTS
-622 YAGPLSPTE
+622 YAVPLSPTE

-639 SPPLQRPT
+639 SPPHQRPT

-652 SPVVVADGRAQPEA
+652 SPVVVADGRAEPEA

-673 PELSFEETDAVFDNQ
+673 PELSFEGTDAVFDNQ
-688 LTVTAASVNSE
+688 LTVTEASVNSE

-715 NDYELIIQDDAR
+715 NDYELIIQDDGR
-727 QPSSAPSTLRREAVP
+727 QPSSAPSTLRRETVP

-771 ATPVTAVS
+771 ATPVTGVS

-793 VTALSVNRRQGSG
+793 VTALSENRRRGSG

-816 PRSSSNAVPSPSSSR
+816 PRNSSNAVPIPSASGPR
-831 VGSEQS
+831 VSSEQS
-837 RSDATPRINS
+837 RSDATPRVNS
-847 GASVSATSQPGSRAS
+847 GASVSATSQPGSSAS
-862 SSSDA
+862 SSSDPD
-867 NQRESIQTLLRTYYF
+867 QREAIQTLLRSYYF

-904 RVPAGERR
+904 RGQAGGRR

>member
-1 MAGIEFCFCWFPGTG
+1 MA
-16 SGQQENIPPATPA
+16 
-29 SGSQQTNPSCT
+29 
-40 LSNPSLT
+40 
-47 SSAPNILQP
+47 
-56 LTLNSSNGVLE
+56 
-67 TIFPVENTPSPES
+67 
-80 PRGANE
+80 
-86 QRNPRGN
+86 
-93 GGHRR
+93 
-98 LRLHSRPRT
+98 
-107 EIYSHEFVPL
+107 
-117 DPDIT
+117 
-122 SPEIS
+122 
-127 RDPHIANTENSV
+127 HIENSV

-172 DCLSVVHSP
+172 DRPSVVHSP
-181 DEVDSNETVVAS
+181 DEGDSNDTVVTS
-193 ATSLQDSS
+193 ATSLQDSNVS
-201 SANQDLENQPMEIPD
+201 NQDMENQPMEIPD
-216 ETSDVSDSDVVAETP
+216 ETSDVSDSDVVTETP
-231 VVTDEVEVALP
+231 VVTDEVEMALP

-300 DTIIEEQNNSLNS
+300 DTIMEEQNSLLNS
-313 DSSMEDILTRRAGT
+313 DYSMEDVLTRRAGT
-327 ATESNANDNSLET
+327 ATESNDNSLET
-340 QSSTVRETHVL
+340 QSRTVRETHVL
-351 EAEDHPSSPEDQEE
+351 EAGDHPSSPEDQEE
-365 SRTSNPPPV
+365 SRTSTPPPV
-374 SSDVTAS
+374 SSDVAAS
-381 IETETEAE
+381 FETETEAE
-389 AVNTSEGA
+389 VVNASEGA
-397 VSLQSEHSQHR
+397 VSLQSEHSQHQ

-432 IVGDESNNIEEQ
+432 IVGDECNNIEEQ

-452 ESFGDNTEENVS
+452 ESFGDNTVENVS
-464 SVTSGARIPS
+464 SVTSGVRIPS

-513 PPKPPRG
+513 PPKPPRS
-520 NENPITPPPKP
+520 NENTITPPPKP
-531 PRSKRVS
+531 PRSNENPITQTPKPPRGKRVS

-583 DPTTGQANRLHSE
+583 DPTTGQANRLYSE

-602 VNDGTT
+602 INDGTT

-616 AEGSTS
+616 AEDSTS
-622 YAGPLSPTE
+622 YAVPLSPTE

-639 SPPLQRPT
+639 SPPPQRPT

-652 SPVVVADGRAQPEA
+652 SPVVVADGRAEPEA

-673 PELSFEETDAVFDNQ
+673 PELSFEGTDAVFDNQ
-688 LTVTAASVNSE
+688 LTVTEASVNSE

-715 NDYELIIQDDAR
+715 NDYELIIQDDGR

-771 ATPVTAVS
+771 ATPVSGVS

-793 VTALSVNRRQGSG
+793 VTALSENRRQGSG

-816 PRSSSNAVPSPSSSR
+816 PRNSSNAVPIPSASGPR
-831 VGSEQS
+831 VSSEQS
-837 RSDATPRINS
+837 RSDATPRVNS
-847 GASVSATSQPGSRAS
+847 GASVSATSQPGSSAS
-862 SSSDA
+862 SSSDPD
-867 NQRESIQTLLRTYYF
+867 QREAIQTLLRSYYF

-904 RVPAGERR
+904 RGQAGGRR

-942 QQQTRGQQA
+942 QQQARGQQA

>member
-1 MAGIEFCFCWFPGTG
+1 M
-16 SGQQENIPPATPA
+16 
-29 SGSQQTNPSCT
+29 
-40 LSNPSLT
+40 
-47 SSAPNILQP
+47 
-56 LTLNSSNGVLE
+56 
-67 TIFPVENTPSPES
+67 
-80 PRGANE
+80 
-86 QRNPRGN
+86 
-93 GGHRR
+93 
-98 LRLHSRPRT
+98 
-107 EIYSHEFVPL
+107 

-127 RDPHIANTENSV
+127 RDPHMANIENRV

-172 DCLSVVHSP
+172 DCPSVVHSP
-181 DEVDSNETVVAS
+181 DEGDSNDTVVAS
-193 ATSLQDSS
+193 AASLQDSNA
-201 SANQDLENQPMEIPD
+201 ANQDMENQPMEIPD
-216 ETSDVSDSDVVAETP
+216 ETSDVSDSDVVTETP
-231 VVTDEVEVALP
+231 VVTDEVEMALP
-242 STTNRNSVTSI
+242 RTTNRNSVTSI

-278 ENLLQEPSPESDD
+278 ENLLQEPSPETDD

-300 DTIIEEQNNSLNS
+300 DTIMEEQNNSLNS
-313 DSSMEDILTRRAGT
+313 DYSMEDVLTRRAGT
-327 ATESNANDNSLET
+327 ATESNDNSLET
-340 QSSTVRETHVL
+340 QSRTVRETHVL
-351 EAEDHPSSPEDQEE
+351 EAGDHPSSPEDQEE
-365 SRTSNPPPV
+365 SRTSTPPPV
-374 SSDVTAS
+374 SPDVSAS
-381 IETETEAE
+381 SEAE
-389 AVNTSEGA
+389 AVNASEGV
-397 VSLQSEHSQHR
+397 VSLQSELSQHQ
-408 DNQSEPQPSEQE
+408 DNQSEPQPSQQE

-432 IVGDESNNIEEQ
+432 IVGDESDNIEEQ

-464 SVTSGARIPS
+464 SVTSGGRIPS

-508 NTITP
+508 NAITP
-513 PPKPPRG
+513 PPKPPRS

-531 PRSKRVS
+531 PRSNENPITPPPKPPRGKRVS

-560 SRTANQEGNA
+560 SRTANQDGNA

-616 AEGSTS
+616 AEDSTS
-622 YAGPLSPTE
+622 YAVPLSPTE

-639 SPPLQRPT
+639 SPPPQRPT

-652 SPVVVADGRAQPEA
+652 SPVVVADGRAEPEA

-673 PELSFEETDAVFDNQ
+673 PELSFEGTDAVFDNQ
-688 LTVTAASVNSE
+688 LTVTEASVNSE

-715 NDYELIIQDDAR
+715 NDYELIIQDDGR

-771 ATPVTAVS
+771 ATPVTGVS

-793 VTALSVNRRQGSG
+793 VTALSENRRQGSG

-816 PRSSSNAVPSPSSSR
+816 PRNSSNAVPIPSASGPR
-831 VGSEQS
+831 VSSEQS
-837 RSDATPRINS
+837 RSDATPRVNS
-847 GASVSATSQPGSRAS
+847 GASVSATSQPGSSAS
-862 SSSDA
+862 SSSDPD
-867 NQRESIQTLLRTYYF
+867 QREAIQTLLRSYYF
-882 KSSQASR
+882 KSSQVSR

-904 RVPAGERR
+904 RGQAGGRR

>member
-1 MAGIEFCFCWFPGTG
+1 MA
-16 SGQQENIPPATPA
+16 
-29 SGSQQTNPSCT
+29 
-40 LSNPSLT
+40 
-47 SSAPNILQP
+47 
-56 LTLNSSNGVLE
+56 
-67 TIFPVENTPSPES
+67 
-80 PRGANE
+80 
-86 QRNPRGN
+86 
-93 GGHRR
+93 
-98 LRLHSRPRT
+98 
-107 EIYSHEFVPL
+107 
-117 DPDIT
+117 
-122 SPEIS
+122 
-127 RDPHIANTENSV
+127 HIENSV

-172 DCLSVVHSP
+172 DRPSVVHSP
-181 DEVDSNETVVAS
+181 DEGDSNDTVVAS
-193 ATSLQDSS
+193 ATSLQDSNVS
-201 SANQDLENQPMEIPD
+201 NQDMENQPMEIPD
-216 ETSDVSDSDVVAETP
+216 ETSDVSDSDVVTETP
-231 VVTDEVEVALP
+231 VLTDEVEMALP

-300 DTIIEEQNNSLNS
+300 DTIMEEQNSSLNS
-313 DSSMEDILTRRAGT
+313 DHSMEDVLTRRAGT
-327 ATESNANDNSLET
+327 ATESNDNSLET
-340 QSSTVRETHVL
+340 QSRTVRETHVL
-351 EAEDHPSSPEDQEE
+351 EAGDHPSSPEDQEE
-365 SRTSNPPPV
+365 SRTSTPPPV
-374 SSDVTAS
+374 SSDVRAS
-381 IETETEAE
+381 FETETEAE
-389 AVNTSEGA
+389 AVNASEGA
-397 VSLQSEHSQHR
+397 VSLQSEHSQHQ

-420 DVQMSLLEYVDR
+420 NVQMSLLEYVDR
-432 IVGDESNNIEEQ
+432 IVGDESDNIEEQ

-452 ESFGDNTEENVS
+452 ESFGDNTVENVS
-464 SVTSGARIPS
+464 SVTSGVRIPS

-513 PPKPPRG
+513 PPKPPRSNENTITPPPKPPRS

-583 DPTTGQANRLHSE
+583 DPTTGQANHLYSE

-616 AEGSTS
+616 AEDSTS
-622 YAGPLSPTE
+622 YAVPLSPTE

-639 SPPLQRPT
+639 SPPPQRPT

-652 SPVVVADGRAQPEA
+652 SPVVVADGREEPEA

-673 PELSFEETDAVFDNQ
+673 PELSFEGTDAVFDNQ
-688 LTVTAASVNSE
+688 LTVTETSVNSE

-715 NDYELIIQDDAR
+715 NDYELIIQDDGR

-771 ATPVTAVS
+771 ATPVTGVS

-793 VTALSVNRRQGSG
+793 VTALSENRRQGSG
-806 ETVSGETQSL
+806 EIVSGETQSL
-816 PRSSSNAVPSPSSSR
+816 PRNRSNAVPIPSASGPR
-831 VGSEQS
+831 VSSEQS
-837 RSDATPRINS
+837 RSDATPRVNS
-847 GASVSATSQPGSRAS
+847 GASVSATSQPGSSAS
-862 SSSDA
+862 SSSDPD
-867 NQRESIQTLLRTYYF
+867 QREAIQTLLRSYYF

-904 RVPAGERR
+904 RGQAGGRR
-912 PSSDTNPRSAQRRNS
+912 PSSDTNSRSAQRRNS

-942 QQQTRGQQA
+942 QQQARGQQA

>member
-1 MAGIEFCFCWFPGTG
+1 MANIE
-16 SGQQENIPPATPA
+16 
-29 SGSQQTNPSCT
+29 
-40 LSNPSLT
+40 
-47 SSAPNILQP
+47 
-56 LTLNSSNGVLE
+56 
-67 TIFPVENTPSPES
+67 
-80 PRGANE
+80 
-86 QRNPRGN
+86 
-93 GGHRR
+93 
-98 LRLHSRPRT
+98 
-107 EIYSHEFVPL
+107 
-117 DPDIT
+117 
-122 SPEIS
+122 
-127 RDPHIANTENSV
+127 
-139 SGNSTAD
+139 NSTAD

-172 DCLSVVHSP
+172 DCPSVVHSP
-181 DEVDSNETVVAS
+181 DEVDSNDTVVAS
-193 ATSLQDSS
+193 AASLQDSNA
-201 SANQDLENQPMEIPD
+201 ANQDMENQPMEIPD
-216 ETSDVSDSDVVAETP
+216 ETSDVSDSDVVTETP
-231 VVTDEVEVALP
+231 VVTDEVEMALP

-278 ENLLQEPSPESDD
+278 ENLLHEPSPETDD

-300 DTIIEEQNNSLNS
+300 DTIMEEQNNSLNS
-313 DSSMEDILTRRAGT
+313 DYSMEDVLTRRAGT
-327 ATESNANDNSLET
+327 ATESNDNSLET
-340 QSSTVRETHVL
+340 QSRTVRETHVL
-351 EAEDHPSSPEDQEE
+351 EAGDHLSSPEDQEE
-365 SRTSNPPPV
+365 SRTSTPPPV

-381 IETETEAE
+381 FETETETEAE
-389 AVNTSEGA
+389 AVNASEGA
-397 VSLQSEHSQHR
+397 VSLQSEHSQHQ

-420 DVQMSLLEYVDR
+420 DVQMSLLEYVER
-432 IVGDESNNIEEQ
+432 IVGDESDNIEEQ

-464 SVTSGARIPS
+464 SVTSGGRIPS

-508 NTITP
+508 NTTTPPPKPPRGNENTITP
-513 PPKPPRG
+513 PPKPPRS

-531 PRSKRVS
+531 PRGKRVS

-583 DPTTGQANRLHSE
+583 DPTTEQANRLYSE

-616 AEGSTS
+616 AEDSTS
-622 YAGPLSPTE
+622 YAVPLSPTE

-639 SPPLQRPT
+639 SPPPQRPT

-652 SPVVVADGRAQPEA
+652 SPVVVADGRAEPEA

-673 PELSFEETDAVFDNQ
+673 PELSFEGTDAVFDNQ
-688 LTVTAASVNSE
+688 LTVTEASVNSE

-715 NDYELIIQDDAR
+715 NDYELIIQDDGR

-771 ATPVTAVS
+771 ATPVTGVS

-793 VTALSVNRRQGSG
+793 VTALSENRRRGSG

-816 PRSSSNAVPSPSSSR
+816 PRNSSNAVPIPSASGPR
-831 VGSEQS
+831 VSSEQS
-837 RSDATPRINS
+837 RSDATPRVNS
-847 GASVSATSQPGSRAS
+847 GASVSATSQPGSSAS
-862 SSSDA
+862 SSSDPD
-867 NQRESIQTLLRTYYF
+867 QREAIQTLLRSYYF

-904 RVPAGERR
+904 RGQAGGRR

>member
-1 MAGIEFCFCWFPGTG
+1 MANIE
-16 SGQQENIPPATPA
+16 N
-29 SGSQQTNPSCT
+29 
-40 LSNPSLT
+40 
-47 SSAPNILQP
+47 
-56 LTLNSSNGVLE
+56 
-67 TIFPVENTPSPES
+67 
-80 PRGANE
+80 R
-86 QRNPRGN
+86 
-93 GGHRR
+93 
-98 LRLHSRPRT
+98 
-107 EIYSHEFVPL
+107 
-117 DPDIT
+117 
-122 SPEIS
+122 
-127 RDPHIANTENSV
+127 V

-172 DCLSVVHSP
+172 DCPSVFHSP
-181 DEVDSNETVVAS
+181 DEVDSNDTVVAS
-193 ATSLQDSS
+193 AASLQDSNA
-201 SANQDLENQPMEIPD
+201 ANQDMENRPMEIRD
-216 ETSDVSDSDVVAETP
+216 ETSDVSDSDVVTETP
-231 VVTDEVEVALP
+231 VVTDEVEMALP

-278 ENLLQEPSPESDD
+278 ENLLHEPSPETDD

-300 DTIIEEQNNSLNS
+300 DTIMEEQNNSLNS
-313 DSSMEDILTRRAGT
+313 DYSMEDVLTRRAGT
-327 ATESNANDNSLET
+327 ATESNDNSLET
-340 QSSTVRETHVL
+340 QSRTVRETHVL
-351 EAEDHPSSPEDQEE
+351 EAGDHPSSLEDQEE
-365 SRTSNPPPV
+365 SRTSTPPPV
-374 SSDVTAS
+374 SPDVTAS
-381 IETETEAE
+381 SEAE
-389 AVNTSEGA
+389 AVNASEGV
-397 VSLQSEHSQHR
+397 VSLQSEHSQHQ

-432 IVGDESNNIEEQ
+432 IVGDESDNIEEQ

-464 SVTSGARIPS
+464 SVTSGGRIPS

-508 NTITP
+508 NTTTPPPKPPRGNENTITP
-513 PPKPPRG
+513 PPKPPRS

-531 PRSKRVS
+531 PRGKRVS

-583 DPTTGQANRLHSE
+583 DPTTGQANRLYSE

-616 AEGSTS
+616 AEDSTS
-622 YAGPLSPTE
+622 YAVPLSPTE

-639 SPPLQRPT
+639 SPPPQRPT

-652 SPVVVADGRAQPEA
+652 SPVVVADGRAEPEA

-673 PELSFEETDAVFDNQ
+673 PELSFEGTDAVFDNQ
-688 LTVTAASVNSE
+688 LTVTEASVNSE

-715 NDYELIIQDDAR
+715 NDYELIIQDDGR

-771 ATPVTAVS
+771 ATPVTGVS

-793 VTALSVNRRQGSG
+793 VTALSENRRQGSG

-816 PRSSSNAVPSPSSSR
+816 PRNSSNAVPIPSASGPR
-831 VGSEQS
+831 VSSEQS
-837 RSDATPRINS
+837 RSDATPRVNS
-847 GASVSATSQPGSRAS
+847 GASVSATSQPGSSAS
-862 SSSDA
+862 SSSDPD
-867 NQRESIQTLLRTYYF
+867 QREAIQTLLRSYYF

-904 RVPAGERR
+904 RGQAGGRR

>member
-1 MAGIEFCFCWFPGTG
+1 MA
-16 SGQQENIPPATPA
+16 NI
-29 SGSQQTNPSCT
+29 
-40 LSNPSLT
+40 
-47 SSAPNILQP
+47 
-56 LTLNSSNGVLE
+56 
-67 TIFPVENTPSPES
+67 
-80 PRGANE
+80 
-86 QRNPRGN
+86 
-93 GGHRR
+93 
-98 LRLHSRPRT
+98 
-107 EIYSHEFVPL
+107 
-117 DPDIT
+117 
-122 SPEIS
+122 
-127 RDPHIANTENSV
+127 ENSV

-159 DVESPNEITNPIQ
+159 DVESPNEITNPIE
-172 DCLSVVHSP
+172 DCPSVVHSP
-181 DEVDSNETVVAS
+181 DEVDSNDTVVAS
-193 ATSLQDSS
+193 ATSLQDSNVS
-201 SANQDLENQPMEIPD
+201 NQDMENQPMEIPD
-216 ETSDVSDSDVVAETP
+216 ETSDVSDSDVVTETP
-231 VVTDEVEVALP
+231 VVTDEVEMALP

-278 ENLLQEPSPESDD
+278 ENLLHEPSPETDD

-300 DTIIEEQNNSLNS
+300 DTIMEEQNNSLNS
-313 DSSMEDILTRRAGT
+313 DYSMEDVLTRRAGT
-327 ATESNANDNSLET
+327 ATESNDNSLET
-340 QSSTVRETHVL
+340 QSRTVRETHVL
-351 EAEDHPSSPEDQEE
+351 EAGDHPSSPEDQEE
-365 SRTSNPPPV
+365 SRTSTPPLV
-374 SSDVTAS
+374 SPDVTAS
-381 IETETEAE
+381 SEAE
-389 AVNTSEGA
+389 AVKASEGA
-397 VSLQSEHSQHR
+397 VSLQSEHSQHQ

-432 IVGDESNNIEEQ
+432 IVGDESDNIEEQ

-464 SVTSGARIPS
+464 SVTSGGRIPS

-508 NTITP
+508 NATTPPPKPPRSNENTITP
-513 PPKPPRG
+513 PPKPPRS

-531 PRSKRVS
+531 PRGKRVS

-583 DPTTGQANRLHSE
+583 DPTTGHSE

-616 AEGSTS
+616 AEDSTS
-622 YAGPLSPTE
+622 YAVPLSPTE

-639 SPPLQRPT
+639 SPPPQRPT

-652 SPVVVADGRAQPEA
+652 SPVVVADGRAEPEA

-673 PELSFEETDAVFDNQ
+673 PELSFEGTDAVFDNQ
-688 LTVTAASVNSE
+688 LTVTEASVNSE

-715 NDYELIIQDDAR
+715 NDYELIIQDDGR

-771 ATPVTAVS
+771 ATPVTGVS

-793 VTALSVNRRQGSG
+793 VTALSGNRRQGTG

-816 PRSSSNAVPSPSSSR
+816 PRNSSNAVPIPSASGPR
-831 VGSEQS
+831 VSSEQS
-837 RSDATPRINS
+837 RSDATPRVNS
-847 GASVSATSQPGSRAS
+847 GASVSATSQPGSSAS
-862 SSSDA
+862 SSSDPD
-867 NQRESIQTLLRTYYF
+867 QREAIQTLLRSYYF

-904 RVPAGERR
+904 RGQAGGRR

>member
-1 MAGIEFCFCWFPGTG
+1 M
-16 SGQQENIPPATPA
+16 
-29 SGSQQTNPSCT
+29 
-40 LSNPSLT
+40 
-47 SSAPNILQP
+47 
-56 LTLNSSNGVLE
+56 
-67 TIFPVENTPSPES
+67 
-80 PRGANE
+80 
-86 QRNPRGN
+86 
-93 GGHRR
+93 
-98 LRLHSRPRT
+98 
-107 EIYSHEFVPL
+107 

-127 RDPHIANTENSV
+127 RDPHIANVENSV

-159 DVESPNEITNPIQ
+159 DVESPNEITNPVQ
-172 DCLSVVHSP
+172 DCPSVVHSP
-181 DEVDSNETVVAS
+181 DEVDSNDTVVAS
-193 ATSLQDSS
+193 ATSLQDSNVS
-201 SANQDLENQPMEIPD
+201 NQDMENQPMEIAD
-216 ETSDVSDSDVVAETP
+216 ETSDVSDSDVVTETP
-231 VVTDEVEVALP
+231 VVTDEVEMALP

-272 EIALSC
+272 EIVLSC

-291 ELEQMDVSD
+291 ELDQMDVSD
-300 DTIIEEQNNSLNS
+300 DTIMEEQNNSLNS
-313 DSSMEDILTRRAGT
+313 DYSMEDVLTGRAGT

-340 QSSTVRETHVL
+340 QSRTVRETHVL
-351 EAEDHPSSPEDQEE
+351 EAADHPSSPEDQEV
-365 SRTSNPPPV
+365 SRTSTPPHV
-374 SSDVTAS
+374 SFDVTAS
-381 IETETEAE
+381 AETETEAE
-389 AVNTSEGA
+389 AVNASEGA
-397 VSLQSEHSQHR
+397 VSLQSEHSQHQ

-432 IVGDESNNIEEQ
+432 IVGDESDNIEEQ

-452 ESFGDNTEENVS
+452 ESFGDNTEGNMS
-464 SVTSGARIPS
+464 SVTSGVRIPS

-497 SEMLVDTSANE
+497 SEMLVDTSTNE
-508 NTITP
+508 NNITP

-520 NENPITPPPKP
+520 NENSITPPPKP
-531 PRSKRVS
+531 PRGKRVS

-616 AEGSTS
+616 AEDSTS
-622 YAGPLSPTE
+622 YAVPLSPTE

-639 SPPLQRPT
+639 SPPPQRPT

-652 SPVVVADGRAQPEA
+652 SPVVVADGRAEPEA

-673 PELSFEETDAVFDNQ
+673 PELSFEGTDAVFDNQ
-688 LTVTAASVNSE
+688 LAVTEASVNSE

-707 SSITRDLS
+707 SSITTDLS
-715 NDYELIIQDDAR
+715 NDYELIIQDDGR

-771 ATPVTAVS
+771 ATPVTGVS

-793 VTALSVNRRQGSG
+793 VTALSENRRQGSG

-816 PRSSSNAVPSPSSSR
+816 PRNSSKAVPIPSASGPR
-831 VGSEQS
+831 VSSEQS
-837 RSDATPRINS
+837 RSDATPRVNS
-847 GASVSATSQPGSRAS
+847 GASVSATSQPGSSAS

-867 NQRESIQTLLRTYYF
+867 NQREAIQTLLRSYYF

-889 GTSSVGQPTSSTSPV
+889 GTSSVGQPTSSTSPA
-904 RVPAGERR
+904 RGQAGGRR

>member
-1 MAGIEFCFCWFPGTG
+1 M
-16 SGQQENIPPATPA
+16 
-29 SGSQQTNPSCT
+29 
-40 LSNPSLT
+40 
-47 SSAPNILQP
+47 
-56 LTLNSSNGVLE
+56 
-67 TIFPVENTPSPES
+67 
-80 PRGANE
+80 
-86 QRNPRGN
+86 
-93 GGHRR
+93 
-98 LRLHSRPRT
+98 
-107 EIYSHEFVPL
+107 

-127 RDPHIANTENSV
+127 RDPHIANVENSV

-159 DVESPNEITNPIQ
+159 DVESPNEITNPVQ
-172 DCLSVVHSP
+172 DCPSVVHSP
-181 DEVDSNETVVAS
+181 DEVHSNDTVVAS
-193 ATSLQDSS
+193 ATSLQDSNVS
-201 SANQDLENQPMEIPD
+201 NQDMENQPMEIPD
-216 ETSDVSDSDVVAETP
+216 ETSDVSDSDVVTETP
-231 VVTDEVEVALP
+231 VVTDEVEMALP

-272 EIALSC
+272 EIVLSC

-291 ELEQMDVSD
+291 ELDQMDVSD
-300 DTIIEEQNNSLNS
+300 DTIMEEQNNSLNS
-313 DSSMEDILTRRAGT
+313 DYSMEDVLTGRAGT

-340 QSSTVRETHVL
+340 QSRTVRETHVL
-351 EAEDHPSSPEDQEE
+351 EAGDHPSSPEDQEV
-365 SRTSNPPPV
+365 SRTSTPPHV
-374 SSDVTAS
+374 SFDVTAS

-389 AVNTSEGA
+389 AVNASEGA
-397 VSLQSEHSQHR
+397 VSLQSEHSQHQ
-408 DNQSEPQPSEQE
+408 DNQSESQPSEQE

-432 IVGDESNNIEEQ
+432 IVGDESDNIEEQ

-452 ESFGDNTEENVS
+452 ESFGDNTEGNMS
-464 SVTSGARIPS
+464 SVTSGVRIPS

-497 SEMLVDTSANE
+497 SEMLVDTSTNE
-508 NTITP
+508 NNITP

-520 NENPITPPPKP
+520 NENSITPPPKP
-531 PRSKRVS
+531 PRGKRVS

-616 AEGSTS
+616 AEDSTS
-622 YAGPLSPTE
+622 YAVPLSPTE

-639 SPPLQRPT
+639 SPPPQRPT

-652 SPVVVADGRAQPEA
+652 SPVVVADGRAEPEA

-673 PELSFEETDAVFDNQ
+673 PELSFEGTDAVFDNQ
-688 LTVTAASVNSE
+688 LAVTEASVNSE

-707 SSITRDLS
+707 SSITTDLS
-715 NDYELIIQDDAR
+715 NDYELIIQDDGR

-771 ATPVTAVS
+771 ATPVTGVS

-793 VTALSVNRRQGSG
+793 VTALSENRRQGSG

-816 PRSSSNAVPSPSSSR
+816 PRSSSNAVPIPSTSSPR
-831 VGSEQS
+831 VSSEQS
-837 RSDATPRINS
+837 RSDATPRVNS
-847 GASVSATSQPGSRAS
+847 GASVSATSQPGSSAS

-867 NQRESIQTLLRTYYF
+867 NQREAIQTLLRSYYF

-889 GTSSVGQPTSSTSPV
+889 GTSSVGQPTSSTSPA
-904 RVPAGERR
+904 RGQAGGRR
-912 PSSDTNPRSAQRRNS
+912 SSSDTNPRSAQRRNS

>member
-1 MAGIEFCFCWFPGTG
+1 MA
-16 SGQQENIPPATPA
+16 
-29 SGSQQTNPSCT
+29 
-40 LSNPSLT
+40 
-47 SSAPNILQP
+47 
-56 LTLNSSNGVLE
+56 
-67 TIFPVENTPSPES
+67 
-80 PRGANE
+80 
-86 QRNPRGN
+86 
-93 GGHRR
+93 
-98 LRLHSRPRT
+98 
-107 EIYSHEFVPL
+107 
-117 DPDIT
+117 
-122 SPEIS
+122 
-127 RDPHIANTENSV
+127 HIENSV

-172 DCLSVVHSP
+172 DRPSVVHSP
-181 DEVDSNETVVAS
+181 DEGDSNDTVVAS
-193 ATSLQDSS
+193 ATSLQDSNVS
-201 SANQDLENQPMEIPD
+201 NQDMENQPMEIPD
-216 ETSDVSDSDVVAETP
+216 ETSDVSDSDVVTETP
-231 VVTDEVEVALP
+231 VLTDEVEMALP

-300 DTIIEEQNNSLNS
+300 DTIMEEQNSLLNS
-313 DSSMEDILTRRAGT
+313 DYSMEDVLTRRAGT
-327 ATESNANDNSLET
+327 ATESNDNSLET
-340 QSSTVRETHVL
+340 QSRTVRETHVL
-351 EAEDHPSSPEDQEE
+351 EAGDHPSSPEDQEE
-365 SRTSNPPPV
+365 SRTSTPPPV
-374 SSDVTAS
+374 SSDVAAS
-381 IETETEAE
+381 FETETEAE
-389 AVNTSEGA
+389 VVNASEGA
-397 VSLQSEHSQHR
+397 VSLQSEHSQHQ

-432 IVGDESNNIEEQ
+432 IVGDECNNIEEQ

-452 ESFGDNTEENVS
+452 ESFGDNTVENVS
-464 SVTSGARIPS
+464 SVTSGVRIPS

-513 PPKPPRG
+513 PPKPPRS
-520 NENPITPPPKP
+520 NENTITPPPKP
-531 PRSKRVS
+531 PRSNENPITQTPKPPRGKRVS

-583 DPTTGQANRLHSE
+583 DPTTGQANRLYSE

-616 AEGSTS
+616 AEDSTS
-622 YAGPLSPTE
+622 YAVPLSPTE

-639 SPPLQRPT
+639 SPPPQRPT

-652 SPVVVADGRAQPEA
+652 SPVVVADGRAEPEA

-673 PELSFEETDAVFDNQ
+673 PELSFEGTDAVFDNQ
-688 LTVTAASVNSE
+688 LTVTEASVNSE

-715 NDYELIIQDDAR
+715 NDYELIIQDDGR

-771 ATPVTAVS
+771 ATPVSGVS

-793 VTALSVNRRQGSG
+793 VTALSENRRQGSG

-816 PRSSSNAVPSPSSSR
+816 PRNSSNAVPIPSASGPR
-831 VGSEQS
+831 VSSEQS
-837 RSDATPRINS
+837 RSDATPRVNS
-847 GASVSATSQPGSRAS
+847 GASVSATSQPGSSAS
-862 SSSDA
+862 SSSDPD
-867 NQRESIQTLLRTYYF
+867 QREAIQTLLRSYYF

-904 RVPAGERR
+904 RGQAGGRR

-942 QQQTRGQQA
+942 QQQARGQQA

>member
-1 MAGIEFCFCWFPGTG
+1 MA
-16 SGQQENIPPATPA
+16 
-29 SGSQQTNPSCT
+29 
-40 LSNPSLT
+40 
-47 SSAPNILQP
+47 
-56 LTLNSSNGVLE
+56 
-67 TIFPVENTPSPES
+67 
-80 PRGANE
+80 
-86 QRNPRGN
+86 
-93 GGHRR
+93 
-98 LRLHSRPRT
+98 
-107 EIYSHEFVPL
+107 
-117 DPDIT
+117 
-122 SPEIS
+122 
-127 RDPHIANTENSV
+127 HIENSV

-159 DVESPNEITNPIQ
+159 DVESPNGITNPIQ
-172 DCLSVVHSP
+172 DRPSVVR
-181 DEVDSNETVVAS
+181 DEGDSNDTVVAS
-193 ATSLQDSS
+193 ATSLQDSNVS
-201 SANQDLENQPMEIPD
+201 NQDMENQPMEIPD
-216 ETSDVSDSDVVAETP
+216 ETSDVSDSDVVTETP
-231 VVTDEVEVALP
+231 VVTDEVEMALP

-300 DTIIEEQNNSLNS
+300 DTIVEEQNSLLNS
-313 DSSMEDILTRRAGT
+313 DYSMEDVLTRRAGT
-327 ATESNANDNSLET
+327 ATESNDNSLET
-340 QSSTVRETHVL
+340 QSRTVRETHVL
-351 EAEDHPSSPEDQEE
+351 EAGDHPSSPEDQEE
-365 SRTSNPPPV
+365 SRTSTPPPV

-381 IETETEAE
+381 FETETEAE
-389 AVNTSEGA
+389 AVNASEGA
-397 VSLQSEHSQHR
+397 VSLQSEHSQHQ

-432 IVGDESNNIEEQ
+432 IVGDECNNIEEQ

-452 ESFGDNTEENVS
+452 ESFGDNTVENVS
-464 SVTSGARIPS
+464 SVTSGVRIPS

-513 PPKPPRG
+513 PPKPPRSNENTITPPPKPPRS

-583 DPTTGQANRLHSE
+583 DPTTGQANRLYSE

-616 AEGSTS
+616 AEDSTS
-622 YAGPLSPTE
+622 TAVPLSPTE

-639 SPPLQRPT
+639 SPPPQRPT

-652 SPVVVADGRAQPEA
+652 SPVVVADGRAEPEA

-673 PELSFEETDAVFDNQ
+673 PELSFEGTDAVFDNQ
-688 LTVTAASVNSE
+688 LTVTEASVNSE

-715 NDYELIIQDDAR
+715 NDYELIIQDDGR

-771 ATPVTAVS
+771 ATPVSGVS

-793 VTALSVNRRQGSG
+793 VTALSENRRQGSG

-816 PRSSSNAVPSPSSSR
+816 PRNSSNAVPIPSASGPR
-831 VGSEQS
+831 VSSEQP
-837 RSDATPRINS
+837 RSDATPRVNS
-847 GASVSATSQPGSRAS
+847 GASVSATSQPGSSAS
-862 SSSDA
+862 SSSDPD
-867 NQRESIQTLLRTYYF
+867 QREAIQTLLRSYYF

-904 RVPAGERR
+904 RGQAGGRR

>member
-1 MAGIEFCFCWFPGTG
+1 MA
-16 SGQQENIPPATPA
+16 
-29 SGSQQTNPSCT
+29 
-40 LSNPSLT
+40 
-47 SSAPNILQP
+47 
-56 LTLNSSNGVLE
+56 
-67 TIFPVENTPSPES
+67 
-80 PRGANE
+80 
-86 QRNPRGN
+86 
-93 GGHRR
+93 
-98 LRLHSRPRT
+98 
-107 EIYSHEFVPL
+107 
-117 DPDIT
+117 
-122 SPEIS
+122 
-127 RDPHIANTENSV
+127 HIENSV

-172 DCLSVVHSP
+172 DRPSVVHSP
-181 DEVDSNETVVAS
+181 DEGDSNDTVVAS
-193 ATSLQDSS
+193 ATSLQDSNVS
-201 SANQDLENQPMEIPD
+201 NQDMENQPMEIPD
-216 ETSDVSDSDVVAETP
+216 ETSDVSDSDVVTETP
-231 VVTDEVEVALP
+231 VVTDEVEMALP

-300 DTIIEEQNNSLNS
+300 DTIVEEQNSLLNS
-313 DSSMEDILTRRAGT
+313 DYSMEDVLTRRAGT
-327 ATESNANDNSLET
+327 ATESNDNSLET
-340 QSSTVRETHVL
+340 QSRTVRETHVL
-351 EAEDHPSSPEDQEE
+351 ETGDHPSSPEDQEE
-365 SRTSNPPPV
+365 SRTSTPPPV

-381 IETETEAE
+381 FETETEAE
-389 AVNTSEGA
+389 VVNASEGA
-397 VSLQSEHSQHR
+397 VSLQSEHSQHQ

-432 IVGDESNNIEEQ
+432 IVGDECNNIEEQ

-452 ESFGDNTEENVS
+452 ESFGDNTVENVS
-464 SVTSGARIPS
+464 SVTSGVRIPS

-513 PPKPPRG
+513 PPKPPRS
-520 NENPITPPPKP
+520 NENTITPPPKP
-531 PRSKRVS
+531 PRSNENPIAPPPKPPRGKRVS

-583 DPTTGQANRLHSE
+583 DPTTGQANRLYSE

-616 AEGSTS
+616 AEDSTS
-622 YAGPLSPTE
+622 TAVPLSPTE

-639 SPPLQRPT
+639 SPPPQRPT

-652 SPVVVADGRAQPEA
+652 SPVVVADGRAEPEA

-673 PELSFEETDAVFDNQ
+673 PELSFEGTDAVFDNQ
-688 LTVTAASVNSE
+688 LTVTEASVNSE

-707 SSITRDLS
+707 SSITRDVS
-715 NDYELIIQDDAR
+715 NDYELIIQDDGR

-771 ATPVTAVS
+771 ATPVSGVS

-793 VTALSVNRRQGSG
+793 VTALSENRRQGSG

-816 PRSSSNAVPSPSSSR
+816 PRNSSNAVRIPSASGPR
-831 VGSEQS
+831 VSSEQS
-837 RSDATPRINS
+837 RSDATPRVNS
-847 GASVSATSQPGSRAS
+847 GASVSATSQPGSSAS
-862 SSSDA
+862 SSSDPD
-867 NQRESIQTLLRTYYF
+867 QREAIQTLLRSYYF

-904 RVPAGERR
+904 RGQAGGRR

-942 QQQTRGQQA
+942 QQQARGQQA

>member
-1 MAGIEFCFCWFPGTG
+1 M
-16 SGQQENIPPATPA
+16 
-29 SGSQQTNPSCT
+29 
-40 LSNPSLT
+40 
-47 SSAPNILQP
+47 
-56 LTLNSSNGVLE
+56 
-67 TIFPVENTPSPES
+67 
-80 PRGANE
+80 
-86 QRNPRGN
+86 
-93 GGHRR
+93 
-98 LRLHSRPRT
+98 
-107 EIYSHEFVPL
+107 

-127 RDPHIANTENSV
+127 RDPHTANIENTV
-139 SGNSTAD
+139 SGNSTAN

-159 DVESPNEITNPIQ
+159 DVESPNEITSPIQ
-172 DCLSVVHSP
+172 DSPSAVHSP
-181 DEVDSNETVVAS
+181 DEVDSNDTVVAS
-193 ATSLQDSS
+193 ATSPQQSN
-201 SANQDLENQPMEIPD
+201 AVNHDLENQPMEIPD
-216 ETSDVSDSDVVAETP
+216 ETSEVSDSDVVTETP
-231 VVTDEVEVALP
+231 VFTDEVEMALS

-278 ENLLQEPSPESDD
+278 ENLLQEPSPETDD
-291 ELEQMDVSD
+291 ELEQMDISNN
-300 DTIIEEQNNSLNS
+300 TIIEEQNNSLNS
-313 DSSMEDILTRRAGT
+313 DYSMDDVLTRRAGT
-327 ATESNANDNSLET
+327 ATESNTNDNSLET
-340 QSSTVRETHVL
+340 QSRTVRETHEL
-351 EAEDHPSSPEDQEE
+351 EAGDLPSSPEDQDE
-365 SRTSNPPPV
+365 SRTSTPPPV

-389 AVNTSEGA
+389 AVNASEGA
-397 VSLQSEHSQHR
+397 DSL
-408 DNQSEPQPSEQE
+408 QSEPQPSEQE
-420 DVQMSLLEYVDR
+420 NVRMSLLEYVDR
-432 IVGDESNNIEEQ
+432 IVGDESNNSDEQ
-444 SADNAMIV
+444 IADNAMIV
-452 ESFGDNTEENVS
+452 ESFGDNTQENVS
-464 SVTSGARIPS
+464 SVTSGVRIPS

-491 LQSASA
+491 LQFATA
-497 SEMLVDTSANE
+497 SEMLVDTPANE
-508 NTITP
+508 NTVTP

-520 NENPITPPPKP
+520 NENPVTPPPKPPRGNENTVTPPPKP
-531 PRSKRVS
+531 PRSKRVN

-560 SRTANQEGNA
+560 SRTANQEGN
-570 SRQSRP
+570 SPRQSRP

-583 DPTTGQANRLHSE
+583 DPTTGQANRLYSE
-596 EGTVNR
+596 EGTVNK

-608 AAAITVNT
+608 AAALTVNT
-616 AEGSTS
+616 AEASTS
-622 YAGPLSPTE
+622 YAGLSGPLSPTE
-631 SVVMAVPL
+631 SVVMAVLL
-639 SPPLQRPT
+639 SPPPQRPT

-652 SPVVVADGRAQPEA
+652 SPVVVADGRAEPEA

-673 PELSFEETDAVFDNQ
+673 PELSSEGTDAVFDSQ
-688 LTVTAASVNSE
+688 LTVTVASVTAASVNSE

-715 NDYELIIQDDAR
+715 NDYELIIHADDR

-755 HRRSSSQ
+755 HRRSISQ

-771 ATPVTAVS
+771 ATPVSGVS

-793 VTALSVNRRQGSG
+793 VTALSENRRQGSG

-816 PRSSSNAVPSPSSSR
+816 PRNSSNVVPISSPSGSR
-831 VGSEQS
+831 VSEQS
-837 RSDATPRINS
+837 RSDATARVNS
-847 GASVSATSQPGSRAS
+847 GASVSATSQPGSSAS

-867 NQRESIQTLLRTYYF
+867 NQQEATCIPTLLRSYV

-889 GTSSVGQPTSSTSPV
+889 GTSSLGQPASSTSLV
-904 RVPAGERR
+904 RGPAGGRR
-912 PSSDTNPRSAQRRNS
+912 PSADTNPRNAQRRNS

-942 QQQTRGQQA
+942 QQQTRVQQA
-951 RSNQQSVEEE
+951 RSDQQSVEEE

>member
-1 MAGIEFCFCWFPGTG
+1 MA
-16 SGQQENIPPATPA
+16 
-29 SGSQQTNPSCT
+29 
-40 LSNPSLT
+40 
-47 SSAPNILQP
+47 
-56 LTLNSSNGVLE
+56 
-67 TIFPVENTPSPES
+67 
-80 PRGANE
+80 
-86 QRNPRGN
+86 
-93 GGHRR
+93 
-98 LRLHSRPRT
+98 
-107 EIYSHEFVPL
+107 
-117 DPDIT
+117 
-122 SPEIS
+122 
-127 RDPHIANTENSV
+127 HIENSV

-159 DVESPNEITNPIQ
+159 DVESPNGITNPIQ
-172 DCLSVVHSP
+172 DRPSVVR
-181 DEVDSNETVVAS
+181 DEGDSNDTVVAS
-193 ATSLQDSS
+193 ATSLQDSNVS
-201 SANQDLENQPMEIPD
+201 NQDMENQPMEIPD
-216 ETSDVSDSDVVAETP
+216 ETSDVSDSDVVTETP
-231 VVTDEVEVALP
+231 VLTDEVEMALP

-300 DTIIEEQNNSLNS
+300 DTIVEEQNSLLNS
-313 DSSMEDILTRRAGT
+313 DYSMEDVLTRRAGT
-327 ATESNANDNSLET
+327 ATESNDNSLET
-340 QSSTVRETHVL
+340 QSRTVRETHVL
-351 EAEDHPSSPEDQEE
+351 ETGDHPSSPEDQEE
-365 SRTSNPPPV
+365 SRTSTPPPV

-381 IETETEAE
+381 FETETEAE
-389 AVNTSEGA
+389 VVNASEGA
-397 VSLQSEHSQHR
+397 VSLQSEHSQHQ

-432 IVGDESNNIEEQ
+432 IVGDECNNIEEQ

-452 ESFGDNTEENVS
+452 ESFGDNTVENVS
-464 SVTSGARIPS
+464 SVTSGVRIPS

-513 PPKPPRG
+513 PPKPPRSNENTITPPPKPPRS

-531 PRSKRVS
+531 PRGKRVS

-545 NSQRSH
+545 NSQRSY

-583 DPTTGQANRLHSE
+583 DPTTGQANRLYSE

-616 AEGSTS
+616 AEDSTS
-622 YAGPLSPTE
+622 TAVPLSPTE

-639 SPPLQRPT
+639 SPPPQRPT

-652 SPVVVADGRAQPEA
+652 SPVVVADGRAEPEA

-673 PELSFEETDAVFDNQ
+673 PELSFEGTDAVFDNQ
-688 LTVTAASVNSE
+688 LTVTEASVNSE

-707 SSITRDLS
+707 SSITRDVS
-715 NDYELIIQDDAR
+715 NDYELIIQDDGR
-727 QPSSAPSTLRREAVP
+727 QPSSAPSTLRREAGP

-771 ATPVTAVS
+771 ATPVSGVS

-793 VTALSVNRRQGSG
+793 VTALSENRRQGSG

-816 PRSSSNAVPSPSSSR
+816 PRNSSNAVPIPSASGPR
-831 VGSEQS
+831 VSSEQP
-837 RSDATPRINS
+837 RSDATPRVNS
-847 GASVSATSQPGSRAS
+847 GASVSATSQPGSSAS
-862 SSSDA
+862 SSSDPD
-867 NQRESIQTLLRTYYF
+867 QREAIQTLLRSYYF

-904 RVPAGERR
+904 RGQAGGRR
-912 PSSDTNPRSAQRRNS
+912 PSSDANPRSAQRRNS

>member
-1 MAGIEFCFCWFPGTG
+1 M
-16 SGQQENIPPATPA
+16 
-29 SGSQQTNPSCT
+29 
-40 LSNPSLT
+40 
-47 SSAPNILQP
+47 
-56 LTLNSSNGVLE
+56 
-67 TIFPVENTPSPES
+67 
-80 PRGANE
+80 
-86 QRNPRGN
+86 
-93 GGHRR
+93 
-98 LRLHSRPRT
+98 
-107 EIYSHEFVPL
+107 

-127 RDPHIANTENSV
+127 RDPHIANIENSV

-146 ESNSGDNRTSNSI
+146 ESNSGDTRTSNSI

-172 DCLSVVHSP
+172 DCPSVVHSP
-181 DEVDSNETVVAS
+181 DEGDSNDTVVAS
-193 ATSLQDSS
+193 AASLQDSNA
-201 SANQDLENQPMEIPD
+201 ANQDMENQPMEIPD
-216 ETSDVSDSDVVAETP
+216 ETSDVSDSDVVTETP
-231 VVTDEVEVALP
+231 VVTDEVEMALP

-300 DTIIEEQNNSLNS
+300 DTIMEEQNSSLNS
-313 DSSMEDILTRRAGT
+313 DHSMEDVLTRRAGT
-327 ATESNANDNSLET
+327 ATESNDNSLET
-340 QSSTVRETHVL
+340 QSRTVRETHVL
-351 EAEDHPSSPEDQEE
+351 EAGDHPSSPEDQEE
-365 SRTSNPPPV
+365 SRTSTPPPV

-381 IETETEAE
+381 FETETEAE
-389 AVNTSEGA
+389 AVNASEGA
-397 VSLQSEHSQHR
+397 VSLQSEHSQHQ

-432 IVGDESNNIEEQ
+432 IVGDESDNIEEQ

-464 SVTSGARIPS
+464 SVTSGVRIPS

-491 LQSASA
+491 PQSASA

-513 PPKPPRG
+513 PPKPPRSNENTITPPPKPPRS

-545 NSQRSH
+545 NSQRSQ

-583 DPTTGQANRLHSE
+583 DPTTGQANHLYSE

-616 AEGSTS
+616 AEDSTS
-622 YAGPLSPTE
+622 YAVPLSPTE

-639 SPPLQRPT
+639 SPPPQRPT

-652 SPVVVADGRAQPEA
+652 SPVVVADGRAEPEA

-673 PELSFEETDAVFDNQ
+673 PELSFEGTDAVFDNQ
-688 LTVTAASVNSE
+688 LTVTEASVNSE

-715 NDYELIIQDDAR
+715 NDYELIIQDDGR

-771 ATPVTAVS
+771 ATPVTGVS

-793 VTALSVNRRQGSG
+793 VTALSENRRQGSG
-806 ETVSGETQSL
+806 EIVSGETQSL
-816 PRSSSNAVPSPSSSR
+816 PRNSSNAVPIPSASGPR
-831 VGSEQS
+831 VSSEQS
-837 RSDATPRINS
+837 RSDATPRVNS
-847 GASVSATSQPGSRAS
+847 GASVSATSQPGSSAS
-862 SSSDA
+862 SSSDPD
-867 NQRESIQTLLRTYYF
+867 QREAIQTLLRSYYF

-904 RVPAGERR
+904 RGQAGGRR

-942 QQQTRGQQA
+942 QQQARGQQA

-961 PLPSSKT
+961 PLPSSKTRE

>member
-1 MAGIEFCFCWFPGTG
+1 MA
-16 SGQQENIPPATPA
+16 NI
-29 SGSQQTNPSCT
+29 
-40 LSNPSLT
+40 
-47 SSAPNILQP
+47 
-56 LTLNSSNGVLE
+56 
-67 TIFPVENTPSPES
+67 
-80 PRGANE
+80 
-86 QRNPRGN
+86 
-93 GGHRR
+93 
-98 LRLHSRPRT
+98 
-107 EIYSHEFVPL
+107 
-117 DPDIT
+117 
-122 SPEIS
+122 
-127 RDPHIANTENSV
+127 ENSV

-172 DCLSVVHSP
+172 DRPSVVHSP
-181 DEVDSNETVVAS
+181 DEGDSNDTVVAS
-193 ATSLQDSS
+193 ATSLQDSNVS
-201 SANQDLENQPMEIPD
+201 NQDMENQPMEIPD
-216 ETSDVSDSDVVAETP
+216 ETSDVSDSDVVTETP
-231 VVTDEVEVALP
+231 VVTDEVEMALP

-278 ENLLQEPSPESDD
+278 ENLLHEPSPETDD

-300 DTIIEEQNNSLNS
+300 DTIMEEQNNSLNS
-313 DSSMEDILTRRAGT
+313 DYSMEDVLTRRAGT
-327 ATESNANDNSLET
+327 ATESNDNSLET
-340 QSSTVRETHVL
+340 QSRTVRETHVL
-351 EAEDHPSSPEDQEE
+351 EAGDHPSSPEDQEE
-365 SRTSNPPPV
+365 SRTSTPPPV
-374 SSDVTAS
+374 SPDVTAS
-381 IETETEAE
+381 SEAE
-389 AVNTSEGA
+389 AVNASEGV
-397 VSLQSEHSQHR
+397 VSLQSEHSQHL
-408 DNQSEPQPSEQE
+408 DNQSQPSEQE

-432 IVGDESNNIEEQ
+432 IVGDESDNIAEQ

-464 SVTSGARIPS
+464 SVTSGGRIPS

-508 NTITP
+508 NAITP
-513 PPKPPRG
+513 PPKPPRS

-531 PRSKRVS
+531 PRSNENPITPPPKPPRGKRVS

-616 AEGSTS
+616 AEDSTS
-622 YAGPLSPTE
+622 YAAPLSPTE

-639 SPPLQRPT
+639 SPPPQRPT
-647 HSGLM
+647 HSGVM
-652 SPVVVADGRAQPEA
+652 SPVVVADGRAEPEA

-673 PELSFEETDAVFDNQ
+673 PELSFEGTDAVFDNQ
-688 LTVTAASVNSE
+688 LTVTEASVNSE

-715 NDYELIIQDDAR
+715 NDYELIIQDDGR

-771 ATPVTAVS
+771 ATPVTGVS

-793 VTALSVNRRQGSG
+793 VTALSENRRRGSG

-816 PRSSSNAVPSPSSSR
+816 PRNSSNAVPIPSASGPR
-831 VGSEQS
+831 VSSEQS
-837 RSDATPRINS
+837 RSDAAPRVNS
-847 GASVSATSQPGSRAS
+847 GASVSATSQPGSSAS
-862 SSSDA
+862 SSSDP
-867 NQRESIQTLLRTYYF
+867 NQREAIQTLLRSYYF

-904 RVPAGERR
+904 RGQAGGRR